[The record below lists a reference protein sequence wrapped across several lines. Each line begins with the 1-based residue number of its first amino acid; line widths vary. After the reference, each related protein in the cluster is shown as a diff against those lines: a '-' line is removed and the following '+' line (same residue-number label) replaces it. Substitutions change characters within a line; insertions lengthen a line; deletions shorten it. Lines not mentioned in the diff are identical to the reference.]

1 MPYYLSQASWTPE
14 GLQAFMNNPEQR
26 RDLVVKAI
34 ENLGGKVE
42 SSFIAFGDYDMVS
55 VLQMPDNVSAA
66 AFAMAVSA
74 GGMLK
79 SVKTTP
85 LMSVAEALEAVKKV
99 GKSGYK
105 TAIAGR

>member
-26 RDLVVKAI
+26 REIVVKAI

-42 SSFIAFGDYDMVS
+42 STFIAFGDYDVVS
-55 VLQMPDNVSAA
+55 LLEMPDNVSAA
-66 AFAMAVSA
+66 AFAMALSA

-79 SVKTTP
+79 LVKTTP
-85 LMSVAEALEAVKKV
+85 LMSVAEALEAVKKASN
-99 GKSGYK
+99 SGYK
-105 TAIAGR
+105 SATAGR